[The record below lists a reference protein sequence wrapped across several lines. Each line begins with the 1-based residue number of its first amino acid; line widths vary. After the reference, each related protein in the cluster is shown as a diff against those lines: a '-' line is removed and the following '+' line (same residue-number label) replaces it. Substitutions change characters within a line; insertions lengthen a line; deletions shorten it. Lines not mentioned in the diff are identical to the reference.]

1 MNAHTIFLEQPSS
14 GTRKIERLENQI
26 TFLGAIKPK
35 ALNRVDKLNKL
46 RFEALQK
53 PKVTIDNGQ
62 SSDTGNL
69 GYMTQNNDRQI
80 KRNKKRTKH
89 MSNPTRQEN
98 KQKVLM
104 KGETFLFLIRHHSV
118 IHPVKVL
125 SMIEERT
132 NLRKSE
138 EINCH

>member
-1 MNAHTIFLEQPSS
+1 
-14 GTRKIERLENQI
+14 
-26 TFLGAIKPK
+26 
-35 ALNRVDKLNKL
+35 
-46 RFEALQK
+46 
-53 PKVTIDNGQ
+53 
-62 SSDTGNL
+62 
-69 GYMTQNNDRQI
+69 
-80 KRNKKRTKH
+80 
-89 MSNPTRQEN
+89 MSKPTRQES